1 MKKGLAFS
9 KSEKR
14 EGWRIL
20 SEEENKRES
29 FRGFG
34 FFFFLIFC
42 LKETKRE
49 YRNRRVR
56 SSVLVKL
63 GEKVSREWVQRGE
76 LVFTLEEKGWSTVG
90 PPWLFLLPYMYM
102 YFYVFGLHE

>member
-20 SEEENKRES
+20 SEEENERES

-34 FFFFLIFC
+34 FSFSHFL
-42 LKETKRE
+42 
-49 YRNRRVR
+49 
-56 SSVLVKL
+56 S
-63 GEKVSREWVQRGE
+63 
-76 LVFTLEEKGWSTVG
+76 KGNQERI
-90 PPWLFLLPYMYM
+90 L
-102 YFYVFGLHE
+102 